1 MRDRGF
7 GRTQGHGHAMKPI
20 WTGAMITI
28 GALAAAATPAGTP
41 DPFFTRHVTMEGRSG
56 QAYYSSTSRTF
67 RFIAPVSN
75 EELAA
80 VTH

>member
-1 MRDRGF
+1 
-7 GRTQGHGHAMKPI
+7 MKPI